1 MKLADFVKKYQW
13 RTVEA
18 NVEGEQV
25 EFVVFD
31 WTVIKERDE
40 DGKTNVW
47 EYFVGKDTEA
57 KGKVE
62 AGQWIPLAAGGMDQG
77 TLRRDGGFKESGNE
91 GMLFAD
97 VSKSAD
103 APMVVYFDLA
113 GGEPASIVA
122 SSLEDL
128 LE

>member
-13 RTVEA
+13 KTVEA

-31 WTVIKERDE
+31 WSVIKARAE
-40 DGKTNVW
+40 DGVTNVW
-47 EYFVGKDTEA
+47 TYFIGEGDA
-57 KGKVE
+57 KSKVE
-62 AGQWIPLAAGGMDQG
+62 SGMWVPLAAGGMEQG
-77 TLRRDGGFKESGNE
+77 ALRRDGGFKESGNE

-97 VSKSAD
+97 VSQSAD

-113 GGEPASIVA
+113 AGEAPSVVA
-122 SSLEDL
+122 GTLEDL
-128 LE
+128 LDG